1 MFAKPILTAGTS
13 AAISIAAIATASAAG
28 LNGVNVVTTNTYA
41 GPLSKGVEVDV
52 GNFGLPNS
60 QFAKVGSGVEQ
71 PAFIALYDIDF
82 SDNTIRFKWVETP
95 FSKKA
100 AGPVAK
106 GQFDR
111 NYFTFDLP
119 KGLAV
124 TKIEF
129 DEAGSKLLKGSAKPT
144 AKIVA
149 PRRVLVTFGP
159 GVIRNI
165 GFSPQ
170 FKLTV
175 AKPKKK

>member
-1 MFAKPILTAGTS
+1 MLKKSILTTGFAVALAST
-13 AAISIAAIATASAAG
+13 ATAAG
-28 LNGVNVVTTNTYA
+28 LNGVSVVTTNTYT
-41 GPLSKGVEVDV
+41 GPLSKGHEVDV

-82 SDNTIRFKWVETP
+82 SDNAIRFKWVKTP
-95 FSKKA
+95 FSVKA
-100 AGPVAK
+100 SGPVAK

-119 KGLAV
+119 KGLAI

-129 DEAGSKLLKGSAKPT
+129 DAANSNLLKGSAKPT
-144 AKIVA
+144 AKIIA

-159 GVIRNI
+159 GVIRKI
-165 GFSPQ
+165 GFNPQ
-170 FKLTV
+170 FKVTV
-175 AKPKKK
+175 GKPKKK